1 MRIQYLVMAAAIGA
15 SFATPASAQ
24 LGGLMKKAKEAAAQ
38 KAGEK
43 AVEKAIPGASN
54 RNLKA
59 SDAFGPELTSESL
72 DGVLRGLAAL
82 EKKKGETEALRAKG
96 QEYQVA
102 LSKSMDAHD
111 KERQSFETKYDR
123 TRFCQDSVIDVR
135 GRAAQEAYMKR
146 MQSDPAAQAEM
157 IKTAQELAH
166 KNAASTDTA
175 GIREAYF
182 KMAKAQGI
190 DPKADTLAA
199 AKQCG
204 AIPVKPAW
212 LTEQD
217 TLRARSSR
225 AESGVREL
233 ESKADDD
240 AAAASGMDHRAFA
253 LARER
258 VMHWYRETHGGSPI
272 QAFGG
277 DERKLFES
285 RKSDIEKFKS
295 LLN

>member
-1 MRIQYLVMAAAIGA
+1 MPAIIGA

-38 KAGEK
+38 KTGEK
-43 AVEKAIPGASN
+43 AVDKAMPN

-72 DGVLRGLAAL
+72 DGVLRGLATL
-82 EKKKGETEALRAKG
+82 GKKKGDADALRAQG

-111 KERQSFETKYDR
+111 RERQAFDAKYER
-123 TRFCQDSVIDVR
+123 ARNCQDSVIDVR
-135 GRAAQEAYMKR
+135 SRAAQEAYMTR
-146 MQSDPAAQAEM
+146 MQSDPAAQAAM
-157 IKTAQELAH
+157 IKTAQELAL
-166 KNAASTDTA
+166 KNATGKDTA
-175 GIREAYF
+175 AMRDAYI

-204 AIPVKPAW
+204 AIPAKAVW
-212 LTEQD
+212 FTEQD
-217 TLRARSSR
+217 SLRARSAR
-225 AESGVREL
+225 AESEVREM
-233 ESKADDD
+233 ESKADGE
-240 AAAASGMDHRAFA
+240 AATASGMDRRAFA

-258 VMHWYRETHGGSPI
+258 VLHWYRETHGGSPI
-272 QAFGG
+272 QAFGN
-277 DERKLFES
+277 DERKLLES
-285 RKSDIEKFKS
+285 RTTDIEKFNT
-295 LLN
+295 LLS